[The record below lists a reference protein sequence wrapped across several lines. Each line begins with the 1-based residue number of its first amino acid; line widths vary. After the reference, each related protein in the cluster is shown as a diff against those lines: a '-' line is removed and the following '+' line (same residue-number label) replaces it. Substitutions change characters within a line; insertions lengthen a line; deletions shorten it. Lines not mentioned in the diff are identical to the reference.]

1 MGLFE
6 RIRKRS
12 NQQQSVEQ
20 GFRTMRGTAVSQ
32 GLAVNPEPTPAQ
44 EQNTQAEANGTL
56 MQTAAARLPQA
67 QAGSAAA
74 GSPVQEQETTQ
85 KSYKQRREDRKRDRL
100 AQQFNPDADHVSYN
114 MMEQLTNL
122 DAERKNS
129 MTADRTNRAVAARV
143 DTRVLHA
150 FTQGYRT
157 DKKGEVLAE
166 DQGRKDADDAF
177 LEDYISGDV
186 ERRWPHLE
194 RMTREILDA
203 DITQGMV
210 SEAYL
215 EKHMGEAWAIGDKM
229 TYYENVMK
237 DPINKPF
244 FDAMPQY
251 QLELVR
257 EKLNKLMASFSLSL
271 NSKAFM
277 KGFAMDKRTYYAKT
291 NAEMAREQE
300 SFTSAAFTQSLAE
313 FQQAEE
319 EIYDRDAEREIG
331 RLISETEPGAAEEA
345 PQEQAA
351 AEGVAA
357 GAPAPAQTDEYTA
370 EFRRAV
376 DAKPAVYEEYKTM
389 LDALAAKR
397 SQLGASWKFMRQK
410 AAAAQTL
417 CAMYEDAASPQEIR
431 RRDKAIEK
439 GEAYEAE
446 AGRLA
451 GELAACSNAMDFF
464 LKDEPLSA
472 PGREMLISSGYVREL
487 AKKRFTEEGGIVEE
501 SDVAYRNA
509 IRDGKTIG
517 ETRAAALVKLQL
529 RQSKEEGAKLNSL
542 IVGDRF
548 SGLSGQYVEYYHELE
563 RSGVKLS
570 DVQAGMEKRTY
581 SKTSAASYVTG
592 EGVDAITA
600 HMMGMFLEYLTSPES
615 IQYFR
620 EMLPNVKDAA
630 VFGGNID
637 GAVAFLAQIL
647 VNKFGGN
654 HAPIFDETQK
664 KAYNENDA
672 VFKVAMEACRTL
684 ACISGMPGVISPE
697 NEAQLPATIK
707 AILDEYRAGLET
719 VMRGLGYRT

>member
-12 NQQQSVEQ
+12 NRQQSVEQ

-32 GLAVNPEPTPAQ
+32 GLAVDPEPTPAQ
-44 EQNTQAEANGTL
+44 EQNTQTEANGAL
-56 MQTAAARLPQA
+56 LQTAAARLPQA

-74 GSPVQEQETTQ
+74 GSPVQDQETTQ
-85 KSYKQRREDRKRDRL
+85 KTYKQRREDRKRDKL

-194 RMTREILDA
+194 RMTREILNA

-257 EKLNKLMASFSLSL
+257 EKLNNLMASFSLSL

-300 SFTSAAFTQSLAE
+300 SFTSAAFTQSLAQ

-345 PQEQAA
+345 PQEQAE
-351 AEGVAA
+351 AEGAAA
-357 GAPAPAQTDEYTA
+357 GAPAAAQTDEYTV
-370 EFRRAV
+370 EFRKAV
-376 DAKPAVYEEYKTM
+376 DEKPAVYEEYKTM
-389 LDALAAKR
+389 LDNLAAKR
-397 SQLGASWKFMRQK
+397 SQIGASWKSMRQK

-417 CAMYEDAASPQEIR
+417 CAMYEDASSPQEIR
-431 RRDKAIEK
+431 RREKAIEK

-451 GELAACSNAMDFF
+451 GELAACTNAMDFF
-464 LKDEPLSA
+464 LKDTPLSEA
-472 PGREMLISSGYVREL
+472 GRAILTDSGYVREL
-487 AKKRFTEEGGIVEE
+487 AKKRFTGQGGIVEE

-542 IVGDRF
+542 IIGDRF
-548 SGLSGQYVEYYHELE
+548 SGLSGQYVEYFHELE
-563 RSGVKLS
+563 RNGVKMS

-600 HMMGMFLEYLTSPES
+600 HMMEMFLEYLTSPES

-684 ACISGMPGVISPE
+684 ACISGMPGVISQE